1 MALKPLSSKDLAKS
15 RSFNDIGMAF
25 GKNPFTDDV
34 SIVKDDNSIQQ
45 SIRNLVM
52 TTPGEKPFQ
61 PNIGCGVYSLLFEP
75 LDAFSADAIKSEII
89 NTINQYERRVQ
100 LRNVNCIPFKGNNK
114 ISVTVQYQVV
124 GIPIVEEVKFVLQ
137 RAG

>member
-25 GKNPFTDDV
+25 GRNPFTDDV
-34 SIVKDDNSIQQ
+34 SIVKNDNAIKQ

-89 NTINQYERRVQ
+89 NTINQHESRVQ
-100 LRNVNCIPFKGNNK
+100 LREVNAVPFQGNNK
-114 ISVTVQYQVV
+114 LSVTITYQIV
-124 GIPIVEEVKFVLQ
+124 GIPIVEEVKFLSLIHI
-137 RAG
+137 

>member
-1 MALKPLSSKDLAKS
+1 MALKPLTSKDLAKS
-15 RSFNDIGMAF
+15 RSFSDIGMAF
-25 GKNPFTDDV
+25 GRNPFTDDV
-34 SIVKDDNSIQQ
+34 SIVKDDNSIKQA
-45 SIRNLVM
+45 IRNLVM

>member
-1 MALKPLSSKDLAKS
+1 MALKPLTSKDLQKS

-34 SIVKDDNSIQQ
+34 SIVKDDNSIKQA
-45 SIRNLVM
+45 IRNLVM

>member
-1 MALKPLSSKDLAKS
+1 MALKPLTSKDLQKS

-34 SIVKDDNSIQQ
+34 SIVKDDNAIKQ

>member
-34 SIVKDDNSIQQ
+34 SIVKDDNSIKQ

-124 GIPIVEEVKFVLQ
+124 GIPIVEEGKFVLQ

>member
-1 MALKPLSSKDLAKS
+1 MALKPLSSRDLAKS

-34 SIVKDDNSIQQ
+34 SIVKDDNSIKQ

>member
-25 GKNPFTDDV
+25 GRNPFTDDV
-34 SIVKDDNSIQQ
+34 SIVKDDNSIKQ

>member
-1 MALKPLSSKDLAKS
+1 MALKPLTSKDLAKS

-25 GKNPFTDDV
+25 GRNPFTDDV
-34 SIVKDDNSIQQ
+34 SIVKDDNAIKQA
-45 SIRNLVM
+45 IRNLVM

-114 ISVTVQYQVV
+114 LSVTVQYQVV

>member
-34 SIVKDDNSIQQ
+34 SIVKDDNSIKQ

-114 ISVTVQYQVV
+114 LSVTVQYQVV

>member
-25 GKNPFTDDV
+25 GRNPFTDDV
-34 SIVKDDNSIQQ
+34 SIVKNDNAIKQ

-61 PNIGCGVYSLLFEP
+61 PNIG
-75 LDAFSADAIKSEII
+75 
-89 NTINQYERRVQ
+89 
-100 LRNVNCIPFKGNNK
+100 
-114 ISVTVQYQVV
+114 
-124 GIPIVEEVKFVLQ
+124 
-137 RAG
+137 

>member
-1 MALKPLSSKDLAKS
+1 MALKPISSKDLAKS
-15 RSFNDIGMAF
+15 RSFKDIGMAF

-34 SIVKDDNSIQQ
+34 SAVKDDNAIKQ

-52 TTPGEKPFQ
+52 TSPGEKLFQ
-61 PNIGCGVYSLLFEP
+61 PTIGCQVYAMLFEP
-75 LDAFSADAIKSEII
+75 LDAFSVDAIKSEII
-89 NTINQYERRVQ
+89 NTINQHESRVQ
-100 LRNVNCIPFKGNNK
+100 LREVNAVPFSGNNK
-114 ISVTVQYQVV
+114 LAVTITYQIV

>member
-1 MALKPLSSKDLAKS
+1 MALKPISSKDLAQS

-25 GKNPFTDDV
+25 GKNPFTDDISV
-34 SIVKDDNSIQQ
+34 VKNDNAIKQ

-52 TTPGEKPFQ
+52 TAPGEKLFQ
-61 PNIGCGVYSLLFEP
+61 PTIGCQVYAMLFEP
-75 LDAFSADAIKSEII
+75 LDAFSVDAIKSEII
-89 NTINQYERRVQ
+89 NTINQHESRVQ
-100 LRNVNCIPFKGNNK
+100 LRDVNAVPFKGNNK
-114 ISVTVQYQVV
+114 LSVTISYQVV

>member
-1 MALKPLSSKDLAKS
+1 MALKPLSSRDLAKS

-34 SIVKDDNSIQQ
+34 SIVKDDNSIKQA
-45 SIRNLVM
+45 IRNLVM

>member
-25 GKNPFTDDV
+25 GRNPFTDDV
-34 SIVKDDNSIQQ
+34 SIVKNDNAIKQ

-114 ISVTVQYQVV
+114 LSVTVQYQVV

>member
-1 MALKPLSSKDLAKS
+1 MALKPISSKDLSQS

-25 GKNPFTDDV
+25 GKNPFTDDISV
-34 SIVKDDNSIQQ
+34 VKNDNAIKQ

-52 TTPGEKPFQ
+52 TTPGEKLFQ
-61 PNIGCGVYSLLFEP
+61 PTIGCQVYAMLFEP
-75 LDAFSADAIKSEII
+75 LDAFSVDAIKSEII
-89 NTINQYERRVQ
+89 NTINQHESRVQ
-100 LRNVNCIPFKGNNK
+100 LRDVNAVPFKGNNK
-114 ISVTVQYQVV
+114 LSVTISYQVV

>member
-25 GKNPFTDDV
+25 GRNPFTDDV
-34 SIVKDDNSIQQ
+34 SIVKNDNAIKQ

>member
-34 SIVKDDNSIQQ
+34 SIVKDDNSIKQ

>member
-34 SIVKDDNSIQQ
+34 SIVKDDNSIKL

-114 ISVTVQYQVV
+114 LSVTVQYQVV

>member
-1 MALKPLSSKDLAKS
+1 MALKPISSKDLAQS

-25 GKNPFTDDV
+25 GKNPFTDDISV
-34 SIVKDDNSIQQ
+34 VKNDNAIKQ

-52 TTPGEKPFQ
+52 TAPGEKLFQ
-61 PNIGCGVYSLLFEP
+61 PTIGCQVYAMLFEP
-75 LDAFSADAIKSEII
+75 LDAFSVDAIKSEII

-114 ISVTVQYQVV
+114 LSVTVQYQVV

>member
-1 MALKPLSSKDLAKS
+1 MALKPISSKDLAKS

-25 GKNPFTDDV
+25 SRNPFTDDV
-34 SIVKDDNSIQQ
+34 SIVKDDNAIKQ

-52 TTPGEKPFQ
+52 TSPGEKLFQ
-61 PNIGCGVYSLLFEP
+61 PTLGCQVYAMLFEP
-75 LDAFSADAIKSEII
+75 LDAFSVDAIKSEII
-89 NTINQYERRVQ
+89 NTINQHESRVQ
-100 LRNVNCIPFKGNNK
+100 LRDVAAVPFQGNNK
-114 ISVTVQYQVV
+114 LSVTITYQIV

>member
-1 MALKPLSSKDLAKS
+1 
-15 RSFNDIGMAF
+15 MAF
-25 GKNPFTDDV
+25 GRNPFTDDV
-34 SIVKDDNSIQQ
+34 SIVKNDNAIKQ

-114 ISVTVQYQVV
+114 LSVTVQYQVV

>member
-1 MALKPLSSKDLAKS
+1 MALKPLTSKDLQKS

-34 SIVKDDNSIQQ
+34 SIVKDDNAIKQ

-114 ISVTVQYQVV
+114 LSVTVQYQVV

>member
-25 GKNPFTDDV
+25 GRNPFTDDV
-34 SIVKDDNSIQQ
+34 SIVKDDNSIKQ

-114 ISVTVQYQVV
+114 LSVTVQYQVV

>member
-34 SIVKDDNSIQQ
+34 SIVKDDNSIKQA
-45 SIRNLVM
+45 IRNLVM

>member
-34 SIVKDDNSIQQ
+34 SIVKDDNSIKQ

-89 NTINQYERRVQ
+89 NTINQYERRVE
-100 LRNVNCIPFKGNNK
+100 LGYVNCIPFKGNNK

>member
-1 MALKPLSSKDLAKS
+1 M
-15 RSFNDIGMAF
+15 
-25 GKNPFTDDV
+25 
-34 SIVKDDNSIQQ
+34 
-45 SIRNLVM
+45 
-52 TTPGEKPFQ
+52 
-61 PNIGCGVYSLLFEP
+61 LFEP

-114 ISVTVQYQVV
+114 LSVTVQYQVV